1 MDGRGQDGREEYFDL
16 IFDEFKR
23 AGLLPGAN
31 DGVWR
36 MDFEDYFQFLAFDPV
51 ILEQVAQT
59 QGGRFRNVLLVNS
72 KKNVLLCEQF
82 GAPKDKLL
90 LRTAAYFTLLGC
102 VLDDMADHGGRA
114 QKAEALGR
122 LRWDYCREYLV
133 HFQKA
138 KDDSLTELLF
148 GQLSEGFRR
157 MRELN
162 EKRYERVLQMVH
174 RAVRAEA
181 YAEGAGG
188 SPGWEE
194 MAGNAGGSP
203 GWEKMAGNA
212 GGSSGWEKM
221 AGNAGGCPDLQE
233 PWELDMVLDKSV
245 LFAEISSEIALAG
258 CADLSDDGRR
268 ILACIGRL
276 FAWVDDVCD
285 YYEDQKSGQKN
296 LMAVHAAG
304 SGITAAARRAVRRIA
319 ADLEDLR
326 EHTDSCLYDF
336 IFHEIKEWTLSSR
349 ELRERIWKWQIS

>member
-16 IFDEFKR
+16 IFDEFMR
-23 AGLLPGAN
+23 VGLLPGAN

-194 MAGNAGGSP
+194 MAGNAGGS
-203 GWEKMAGNA
+203 
-212 GGSSGWEKM
+212 SGWEKM
-221 AGNAGGCPDLQE
+221 AGNAGGCSNLPE
-233 PWELDMVLDKSV
+233 HGELDMVLDKSV
-245 LFAEISSEIALAG
+245 LFAEISSEIALVG
-258 CADLSDDGRR
+258 CADFSDEGRR

-276 FAWVDDVCD
+276 FAWTDDVCD

-296 LMAVHAAG
+296 LLAVYAAG
-304 SGITAAARRAVRRIA
+304 SDITVAARQAVRRIA
-319 ADLEDLR
+319 ADLEDLK
-326 EHTDSCLYDF
+326 EHTDRHLYDF
-336 IFHEIKEWTLSSR
+336 FLHEIKEWTLSSS